1 MDVVEA
7 RDCFLVD
14 ISLMEDTED
23 SFLGGFNMVP
33 VASLGPGL
41 GEHWLQSPTRDT
53 AMSGTEGLR
62 EEAPDSTIS
71 EFFLYL
77 KQ

>member
-23 SFLGGFNMVP
+23 SFLGGFNMDP

-41 GEHWLQSPTRDT
+41 GEH
-53 AMSGTEGLR
+53 
-62 EEAPDSTIS
+62 
-71 EFFLYL
+71 
-77 KQ
+77 

>member
-1 MDVVEA
+1 MEA

-53 AMSGTEGLR
+53 ANVW
-62 EEAPDSTIS
+62 
-71 EFFLYL
+71 Y
-77 KQ
+77 